1 MASAVDICNLALSH
15 FGQDANLS
23 SLTEQSIEAEH
34 CSRFYPIALNE
45 LLEEFDWSFARK
57 RATLAEVTNDR
68 EDFEYRY
75 ARPADCLKERRLL
88 PDGYADDSNDVAEY
102 QREGQNIY
110 SNEPLATLVYTQLL
124 TDTTKFSPL
133 FVVTLSW
140 RVAAYVSGPIL
151 KDPSGG
157 VPVRMRKVS
166 DTMAKDAKASDA
178 NIDRKRATHTST
190 AKGAR

>member
-1 MASAVDICNLALSH
+1 MASAVDICNLGLSH

-57 RATLAEVTNDR
+57 RATLAELTNDR

-75 ARPADCLKERRLL
+75 ARPADCLKERRVL
-88 PDGYADDSNDVAEY
+88 PDGYGDDLNDVTDF
-102 QREGQNIY
+102 QREGSNIY

-166 DTMAKDAKASDA
+166 DTMAAQAKASDA
-178 NIDRKRATHTST
+178 NIDRKRAAHTST